1 MIQVVIIG
9 HGSYAT
15 GVKGN
20 LEMVAGIPEYMHF
33 LDFALGQEK
42 EELEQNLEELLR
54 RLGEQPVLFC
64 CDLPG
69 ATPFQTAAIKAAQNP
84 QKYRVVA
91 GLNAMAFMEMAMGME
106 EEDTLREIA
115 ERAVNTTK
123 EAVMTFPE

>member
-20 LEMVAGIPEYMHF
+20 LEMVAGIPQYMHF

-54 RLGEQPVLFC
+54 RLGEQPVLSC

-84 QKYRVVA
+84 QGYARKTGNKVVCHL
-91 GLNAMAFMEMAMGME
+91 GSML
-106 EEDTLREIA
+106 
-115 ERAVNTTK
+115 
-123 EAVMTFPE
+123 